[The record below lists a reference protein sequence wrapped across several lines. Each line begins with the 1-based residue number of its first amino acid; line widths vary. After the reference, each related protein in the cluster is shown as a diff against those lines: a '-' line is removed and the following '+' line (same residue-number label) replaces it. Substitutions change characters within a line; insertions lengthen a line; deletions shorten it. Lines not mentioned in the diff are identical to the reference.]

1 MDSRQGA
8 LDIVMKT
15 LITAVLAV
23 VALSTPAFAEGSPLS
38 GAWRLS
44 AKVASVPFKLLCR
57 FEQMGD
63 RLGGTCVNDSGA
75 RPGHEL
81 TLAAGHVDGDHVSFK
96 HEGHF
101 LLNKFDVNYQG
112 VVAGD
117 RIDGQI
123 AVFGHTG
130 DFTAVRA
137 GS

>member
-1 MDSRQGA
+1 MKKLFTAA
-8 LDIVMKT
+8 L
-15 LITAVLAV
+15 LV
-23 VALSTPAFAEGSPLS
+23 VAMSTPAFAEESPLS

-44 AKVASVPFKLLCR
+44 AKVASVPFNLLCR
-57 FEQMGD
+57 FQQIGD
-63 RLGGTCVNDSGA
+63 HLGGACVNASSA
-75 RPGHEL
+75 KPGPAL
-81 TLAAGHVDGDHVSFK
+81 TLAAVRVDGDHVSFK

-117 RIDGQI
+117 HIDGQI
-123 AVFGHTG
+123 SVFGHTG